1 MTPYDYKNIVVLT
14 GAGVSAESGLGTFRG
29 EDGLWTKY
37 DMDEVVSI
45 EGFKRNPDYCH
56 EYYNARRAQF
66 MKAKPN
72 QAHRAIARL
81 EAKMAG
87 RGDDRHFGELAF
99 DTDRIYA
106 ALRTCDLFLS
116 IGTSSNIYPAA
127 GFIEEVRLA
136 GQAHTVEL
144 NLEPSMDVDLLAEQ
158 RLGLA
163 TKVVPAYVEQIL
175 AEI

>member
-1 MTPYDYKNIVVLT
+1 MEAT
-14 GAGVSAESGLGTFRG
+14 
-29 EDGLWTKY
+29 
-37 DMDEVVSI
+37 I
-45 EGFKRNPDYCH
+45 E
-56 EYYNARRAQF
+56 E
-66 MKAKPN
+66 
-72 QAHRAIARL
+72 
-81 EAKMAG
+81 
-87 RGDDRHFGELAF
+87 RGDGRHVLVVTLNADNLHERAGSRNVIHMFGELLKSRCEACLRVSQWDKDMFTSTPCPSCGRAGAMRPHLVFFGELAF

-116 IGTSSNIYPAA
+116 IGTSSSIYPAA

-144 NLEPSMDVDLLAEQ
+144 NLEPSIDVDLFAEQ